1 MKKILHSIIILILL
15 LSYGPIKSDA
25 AGNSLSVGSVQIDN
39 VKVLSLPKQGS
50 TVITTLKEGKN
61 FLSYPLY
68 REIHLLLSFI
78 Q

>member
-1 MKKILHSIIILILL
+1 MKKKLHSIIILILL
-15 LSYGPIKSDA
+15 LSYGPINSDA

-50 TVITTLKEGKN
+50 AVITTLKEVKS
-61 FLSYPLY
+61 FLFYPLY